1 MWCSSYKARLKLQHS
16 QKSKRKTTRTQV
28 FGSTICPHA
37 APSFHSTL
45 PKLHKNSLQS
55 ERSLAANIYID
66 ARPLIRLMYSCEILI
81 LPHDGTTDDTLFVSH
96 SVTAPWYFTTAHV
109 GKTIPRRRS
118 ILVLEPLEA
127 GCQRRVCPADSRCSE
142 NTLPLSFLPCSYLW
156 TPEEMEPLTL
166 SVGCLSS
173 CNFPRTRWRYMLL
186 PRFDCRSVV
195 ILWRHKVG
203 IYNSGWVSLCPLLWP
218 FVFKKLQGFCSAEH

>member
-96 SVTAPWYFTTAHV
+96 SVTAPWYFTTARV

-118 ILVLEPLEA
+118 ILVLEAFRGGMSAASVSCWFTLQRKHPAAEFSAMFVPLNA
-127 GCQRRVCPADSRCSE
+127 GGNGASNLVSG
-142 NTLPLSFLPCSYLW
+142 LP
-156 TPEEMEPLTL
+156 
-166 SVGCLSS
+166 V
-173 CNFPRTRWRYMLL
+173 
-186 PRFDCRSVV
+186 
-195 ILWRHKVG
+195 
-203 IYNSGWVSLCPLLWP
+203 
-218 FVFKKLQGFCSAEH
+218 KLQFPPYEMKIYVIAEVRLPKRSDSLKTQGRNL